1 MLFLVIPL
9 TAIAAVTDARR
20 GLIPNWLTLPALI
33 LALVWRLVSGGMT
46 GAFLGL
52 FGSLVCGLVPWIM
65 YRATE
70 GRAIGGGDIK
80 LFTAAGALLGPGL
93 GLELELS
100 SFLILG
106 GFALVQLAY
115 RGLLLR
121 TIYKSLRLA
130 VGPLLPARLRYEAT
144 ADSLT
149 EMRMG
154 PAILVAALIVVARDA
169 WLQGLPWPV

>member
-9 TAIAAVTDARR
+9 TAVAALTDARR
-20 GLIPNWLTLPALI
+20 GIIPNWLTLPALL

-52 FGSLVCGLVPWIM
+52 FGALACGLVPWIM
-65 YRATE
+65 HRATG

-80 LFTAAGALLGPGL
+80 LFAAAGALLGPGL

-100 SFLILG
+100 SFVILAM
-106 GFALVQLAY
+106 FALVQLTY
-115 RGLLLR
+115 RGLLVKTLWG
-121 TIYKSLRLA
+121 SLRLA
-130 VGPLLPARLRYEAT
+130 AGPLLPARMRTEASSET
-144 ADSLT
+144 LT

-154 PAILVAALIVVARDA
+154 PAILLAAIVVVLRDT
-169 WLQGLPWPV
+169 WLPGLPWPV